1 MNNLAISYSDLGPS
15 QEAMELRK
23 KLLKALHRVLGSEDP
38 DSLDALDNHAIS
50 YGNLGRS
57 QEAVELREKMLG
69 ARPRMLGSE
78 HPNIPSARK
87 GRTH

>member
-1 MNNLAISYSDLGPS
+1 MHNLAISYSDLG
-15 QEAMELRK
+15 
-23 KLLKALHRVLGSEDP
+23 LLEPLHRVLGSEDP
-38 DSLDALDNHAIS
+38 DTFDTLDNHAIS

-57 QEAVELREKMLG
+57 QEAVELREKMLD

-78 HPNIPSARK
+78 HPHIPSARK